1 MVKETN
7 TPIDDNN
14 SNKTI
19 RMDKNELD
27 IHELEAVTGGNAGI
41 LDWLPDALENKIT
54 TVEKPEFKQQFYK
67 RCDNDEIVPVA
78 KMRNIISNTKK

>member
-19 RMDKNELD
+19 RCDKNELD
-27 IHELEAVTGGNAGI
+27 IHELEAIANGNARI
-41 LDWLPDALENKIT
+41 LDLLPDARENKIT
-54 TVEKPEFKQQFYK
+54 TVSKAEFKQ
-67 RCDNDEIVPVA
+67 
-78 KMRNIISNTKK
+78 